1 MDAPSPPPVTKNKN
15 SGLAIWSLV
24 LGILG
29 LLFLLL
35 CIGPLFAIP
44 AVICG
49 HIAYGRIK
57 RSAGALEGQGM
68 ALAGLI
74 TGYLTIGL
82 AVFFIPMMAA
92 IAIPNF
98 VKARDTAQKNQCIN
112 NLRQIDGAIQ
122 QWALDTKQ
130 GDTATVTAADVLPYL
145 KNAVVCPSGG
155 KTFADS
161 YTLSTVQARPTCQK
175 QPNTH
180 KLEETLQ

>member
-1 MDAPSPPPVTKNKN
+1 MRIRTARQRGFTLVEIMIVV
-15 SGLAIWSLV
+15 AI
-24 LGILG
+24 IG
-29 LLFLLL
+29 LL
-35 CIGPLFAIP
+35 A
-44 AVICG
+44 
-49 HIAYGRIK
+49 
-57 RSAGALEGQGM
+57 S
-68 ALAGLI
+68 
-74 TGYLTIGL
+74 
-82 AVFFIPMMAA
+82 

-98 VKARDTAQKNQCIN
+98 VKARTTAQMNACIS

-130 GDTATVTAADVLPYL
+130 GDTASVSAADVLPYL

-161 YTLSTVQARPTCQK
+161 YSVTTVAARPSCLK